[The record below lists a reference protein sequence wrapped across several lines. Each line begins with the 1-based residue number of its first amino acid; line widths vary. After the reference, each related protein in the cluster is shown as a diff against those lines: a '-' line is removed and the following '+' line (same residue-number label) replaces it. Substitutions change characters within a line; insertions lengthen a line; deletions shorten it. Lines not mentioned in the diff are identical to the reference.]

1 MVGVFWGAFTRAE
14 TDEYKKNMI
23 ELFDWYQ
30 KKLIKPLIEE
40 SFPLNEAPKVLEKI
54 LSRGAKGKIIL
65 KP

>member
-14 TDEYKKNMI
+14 PDEYKINMI

-30 KKLIKPLIEE
+30 KGLLKPLIEE
-40 SFPLNEAPKVLEKI
+40 NHALSEAANVLEKI
-54 LSRGAKGKIIL
+54 LARGAKGKIIL